1 MPLEELHLQQD
12 SMKEW
17 QVENLGEMLSS
28 VEIIMMSVVQT
39 VLSGKQAIYMMVLP
53 LLLIWLSR
61 IVLETALGS

>member
-17 QVENLGEMLSS
+17 QVVNLGEMLSS

-39 VLSGKQAIYMMVLP
+39 VHLGKQAIYMMVLP